1 MFILAMPFGM
11 MIGML
16 ISNNDDHASSI
27 SLIVIQ
33 GLSGGIFAYLASMD
47 LIVH

>member
-1 MFILAMPFGM
+1 MPFGM

-16 ISNNDDHASSI
+16 ISSNDDNSTSI
-27 SLIVIQ
+27 PLIVIQ